1 MFRGGF
7 AGTVV
12 LVVLGIIIFAA
23 ILAFLTGTDM
33 PGDGSMFSTT
43 GPRIV
48 ALIAILIVIAGPMLA
63 APRQIP
69 ALLRGLVLWTL
80 FGLVLVGG
88 YAYRAELEDAG
99 RRILGTLWPGTAIED
114 RAGTITVVRDRSRQY
129 RIKARV
135 NNASVDF
142 VFDTGASAV
151 TLTQDDARAAGID
164 PSTLSY
170 TVPVSTANG
179 QSTFALTTLDELRIG
194 SLRLD
199 DVRAFVARPDVLE
212 TSLLGLSALDRLKG
226 WRVEGDR
233 LILEP

>member
-7 AGTVV
+7 AGTLV

-33 PGDGSMFSTT
+33 PGDGTMFSDA

-48 ALIAILIVIAGPMLA
+48 ALVALLLVIGGPMLA

-88 YAYRAELEDAG
+88 YAYRSELEDAG
-99 RRILGTLWPGTAIED
+99 RRIMGTLWPGTAIED

-179 QSTFALTTLDELRIG
+179 QSTFALTTLEELRIG

>member
-1 MFRGGF
+1 MFRNGF
-7 AGTVV
+7 AGTMV
-12 LVVLGIIIFAA
+12 LVVLGIVIFAA

-33 PGDGSMFSTT
+33 PGDGTMFSDA

-48 ALIAILIVIAGPMLA
+48 ALVALLIVIGGPMLA

-88 YAYRAELEDAG
+88 YAYRTELEDVG
-99 RRILGTLWPGTAIED
+99 RRIMGTLWPGTAIED

-129 RIKARV
+129 RIKAEV

-164 PSTLSY
+164 PSILSY

>member
-7 AGTVV
+7 AGTLV
-12 LVVLGIIIFAA
+12 LVVLGIIMFAA
-23 ILAFLTGTDM
+23 ILAFLTGVDM
-33 PGDGSMFSTT
+33 PGDDTMFSTT

-48 ALIAILIVIAGPMLA
+48 ALVALLIVIGGPMLA

-69 ALLRGLVLWTL
+69 ALLRGLVLWAL
-80 FGLVLVGG
+80 LGLVLVGG

-99 RRILGTLWPGTAIED
+99 RRIMGTLWPGTAIED
-114 RAGTITVVRDRSRQY
+114 RAGTITVVRDQSRQY
-129 RIKARV
+129 RIKAQV
-135 NNASVDF
+135 NDAPVDF

-151 TLTQDDARAAGID
+151 TLTQEDARAAGID
-164 PSTLSY
+164 PETLSY

-179 QSTFALTTLDELRIG
+179 TSSVAATVLNDLQIG
-194 SLRLD
+194 SLRLSR
-199 DVRAFVARPDVLE
+199 VRAFVARPDVLE

>member
-1 MFRGGF
+1 M
-7 AGTVV
+7 
-12 LVVLGIIIFAA
+12 
-23 ILAFLTGTDM
+23 
-33 PGDGSMFSTT
+33 
-43 GPRIV
+43 
-48 ALIAILIVIAGPMLA
+48 
-63 APRQIP
+63 
-69 ALLRGLVLWTL
+69 
-80 FGLVLVGG
+80 
-88 YAYRAELEDAG
+88 
-99 RRILGTLWPGTAIED
+99 
-114 RAGTITVVRDRSRQY
+114 
-129 RIKARV
+129 